1 MRLNT
6 MEKLWHCLATLEP
19 RIELDEELRLRAL
32 APIERMLAMSA

>member
-6 MEKLWHCLATLEP
+6 MEKLWRCLATLEP
-19 RIELDEELRLRAL
+19 RIELEESLRLRAL